1 MESSNSASV
10 PRFRFRDHD
19 RQEMEGAAHSDTS
32 SGMSTTVSSDLDP
45 EPELESMTGKGIKHL
60 CSELLELKAE
70 SDEDFHRNIFSNY
83 ASFVRI
89 IDEVE
94 GMGNE
99 LKQLKGQVL
108 TQKRL
113 VKDLIDGIH
122 LKLLSEETI
131 DSILQESEFAEP
143 TPLSKLEVHIENIS
157 ETLEILMLENRMD
170 EAIAILEIEDENLQR
185 VQLEDNFPVDVVL
198 SYNQVV
204 SEKKAMLILQL
215 TLSAENP
222 RISAA
227 ELQKVLAG
235 ISRLGDS
242 HLATQLL
249 LKYYHSRIQTGI
261 HNLQCSCSQ
270 SFLDSLYVKEL
281 AKFVFSMIF
290 QAARSFVLLY
300 GETSPY
306 ASELNQWAREE
317 TKVFVGSFNKY
328 VNAHSNISSGLSTAV
343 EAMQYAMSY
352 CSLLKSQRL
361 FLRPYLIKHLRPC
374 MEEVLQIQIDHFKK
388 VISMFTGTDTWLLG
402 RYLMSGILSEG
413 NYMIV
418 GQQPEYCLLTNS
430 GRKLVTLLQAIIA
443 DATPL
448 LAIHMEGSILKG
460 LMNLFTDYIAI
471 LEKTITFEAHI
482 SEKVS
487 RTSVESLPQKICILA
502 NLSTLQHI
510 FLNIIRSLFRGTGHI
525 SSELRKKKSIDFH
538 QKELDDSILFI
549 QEAAAQ
555 LRTHFCQQYIN
566 RIMSLETSSKL
577 MQKTCTDNCED
588 PNTFHEA
595 MPSVAFQVLFLE
607 LRKVDKLSEDNV
619 FEEDWLMEL
628 LRELIEAIFSWIANN
643 KEMWRST
650 NENLPVQLSD
660 IISQFVLDMH
670 FLVEIVKLE
679 GYFSDN
685 PLILRSL
692 LDSAFT
698 SAGLDSERD
707 IDSYGWAKSAATE
720 AILKLLE
727 IEKMQPFSRD
737 DSVDIIDEEPD
748 KDQYEHGN
756 DRIEG
761 GSRSTMNLEDDSSTT
776 DPVEV
781 AIAMETVMKAES
793 SPEGSLSFADVEDFS
808 AAEDAVVLAD
818 SFSGL
823 EDVECQ
829 SGISKAFDELH
840 LQEKMDFSDISS
852 SDGTANASEVR
863 VDKKDV
869 VHEADATGSI
879 IND

>member
-45 EPELESMTGKGIKHL
+45 EPELESMTG
-60 CSELLELKAE
+60 
-70 SDEDFHRNIFSNY
+70 
-83 ASFVRI
+83 
-89 IDEVE
+89 
-94 GMGNE
+94 
-99 LKQLKGQVL
+99 KGQVL

-157 ETLEILMLENRMD
+157 ETLEILMLENGMD

-185 VQLEDNFPVDVVL
+185 VQFEDNFPVDVVL

-235 ISRLGDS
+235 ICRLGDS

-290 QAARSFVLLY
+290 QAARSFFMLY

-317 TKVFVGSFNKY
+317 TKVFVGSFYKY
-328 VNAHSNISSGLSTAV
+328 VYAHSDISSGLPTAV

-352 CSLLKSQRL
+352 CSLLKTQRL

-388 VISMFTGTDTWLLG
+388 VISMFTETDTWLLG
-402 RYLMSGILSEG
+402 RYPVSGILSEG

-460 LMNLFTDYIAI
+460 LMNLFTEYIAI
-471 LEKTITFEAHI
+471 LEKTITFEAHV

-487 RTSVESLPQKICILA
+487 RTSVESLQQKICILA

-510 FLNIIRSLFRGTGHI
+510 FFNIIRSLFSVTGHI

-566 RIMSLETSSKL
+566 RIMSLETSSKF
-577 MQKTCTDNCED
+577 MQKTCTDNWED

-650 NENLPVQLSD
+650 NENLPVQLSY

-685 PLILRSL
+685 PLVLLSL

-737 DSVDIIDEEPD
+737 DSVDTIDEEPD
-748 KDQYEHGN
+748 KDQYERGN

-761 GSRSTMNLEDDSSTT
+761 GSRSTMNKSLQLEDDPSTK

-840 LQEKMDFSDISS
+840 LQEKTDFSDISS

-869 VHEADATGSI
+869 VHEVDATGSI